1 MYKNYYKIRHL
12 ITRTLRPENKF
23 TFLFNPRPYVLQYKS
38 CRRQINNM
46 LYVIQGV
53 SKLAIKLK
61 GEVLDP
67 EKLTM
72 LRMEI
77 MEQQFNGGSELK

>member
-1 MYKNYYKIRHL
+1 
-12 ITRTLRPENKF
+12 
-23 TFLFNPRPYVLQYKS
+23 
-38 CRRQINNM
+38 M

-72 LRMEI
+72 LSMEI